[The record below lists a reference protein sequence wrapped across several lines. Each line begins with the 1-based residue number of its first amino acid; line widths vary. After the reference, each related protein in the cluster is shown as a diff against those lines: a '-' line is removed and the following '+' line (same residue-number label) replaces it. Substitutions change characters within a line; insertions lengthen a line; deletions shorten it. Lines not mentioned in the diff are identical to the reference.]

1 MQDDLIVRD
10 TRQLQ
15 ALSNPVRQ
23 QMLEHLCREP
33 FTATQLGHL
42 MNMAPARAHYH
53 LKQLVT
59 VGLAELI
66 ETRETSGIVEKYY
79 RAVARRFHLTKTVA
93 HDPAEHAAARHT
105 LRVQVHSAVEAFERR
120 VQEEIGPDDGSL
132 PPDVTGAV
140 LDLRL
145 TPARYE
151 RFLAQHGVGPG
162 DVLFAGYVDEPTKA
176 RYYASCDVFCAPST
190 GRESFGIVLLE
201 ALAAGKPVVAS
212 AMTGVAELVDSG
224 RNGFLVSPGDADALA
239 SAIDHLRQDPR
250 LRAEMGAAG
259 REKVRREFNQETSAR
274 QLAQLFGG

>member
-93 HDPAEHAAARHT
+93 HDPAGHAAARNS
-105 LRVQVHSAVEAFERR
+105 LSVQVHSAVEAFERR

-132 PPDVTGAV
+132 PPDVTGVV

-151 RFLAQHGVGPG
+151 RFLA
-162 DVLFAGYVDEPTKA
+162 
-176 RYYASCDVFCAPST
+176 
-190 GRESFGIVLLE
+190 
-201 ALAAGKPVVAS
+201 
-212 AMTGVAELVDSG
+212 
-224 RNGFLVSPGDADALA
+224 
-239 SAIDHLRQDPR
+239 R
-250 LRAEMGAAG
+250 LRALL
-259 REKVRREFNQETSAR
+259 REFETDPGGQWPGS
-274 QLAQLFGG
+274 QVYKIMLLAYPDAEPPPQIPPPRANGFAPPPADPPGH

>member
-93 HDPAEHAAARHT
+93 HDPAGHAAARNS
-105 LRVQVHSAVEAFERR
+105 LSIQVHSAVEAFERR

-132 PPDVTGAV
+132 PPDVTGVV

-151 RFLAQHGVGPG
+151 RFLA
-162 DVLFAGYVDEPTKA
+162 
-176 RYYASCDVFCAPST
+176 
-190 GRESFGIVLLE
+190 
-201 ALAAGKPVVAS
+201 
-212 AMTGVAELVDSG
+212 
-224 RNGFLVSPGDADALA
+224 
-239 SAIDHLRQDPR
+239 R
-250 LRAEMGAAG
+250 LRALL
-259 REKVRREFNQETSAR
+259 REFETDP
-274 QLAQLFGG
+274 GGQWPGSQVYKIMLLTYPDAEPPPQIPPRANGFAPPPADPHGH